1 MITRT
6 NELLGAAYEIAKR
19 EGKETNWEVF
29 RVELLKELE
38 KQSGTPQINEVHI
51 DGVFANKD
59 ELGFHIWWKGD
70 KGFGSI
76 RISEHI
82 QNDMWFEVDSENMS
96 REFVEKVLLSLLV
109 GSYLNEI
116 PKTLPQPPESEGE

>member
-1 MITRT
+1 LRS
-6 NELLGAAYEIAKR
+6 AYEIAKR
-19 EGKETNWEVF
+19 KGQDTNWEAFEKSV
-29 RVELLKELE
+29 LAELE
-38 KQSGTPQINEVHI
+38 AQHALRHKPSEIHEVHI

>member
-51 DGVFANKD
+51 DCVFANKD
-59 ELGFHIWWKGD
+59 ELGFYIWWKGD
-70 KGFGSI
+70 MGFGSI

-82 QNDMWFEVDSENMS
+82 QGDTFFEIDSENMS
-96 REFVEKVLLSLLV
+96 REFVEKVLLSLLA
-109 GSYLNEI
+109 GASF
-116 PKTLPQPPESEGE
+116 EGE